1 MCVSNIQH
9 SGKQPILAPL
19 MRAAFISLWV
29 NVVKDIG
36 AWLELYL
43 KIMLLIALQYS
54 CSVL

>member
-9 SGKQPILAPL
+9 SGKQPILVPL